1 VAVDTGG
8 PTATPESSETLV
20 AGTMVS
26 EEAKEAEAKM
36 KAMNAGDKKDFDQKK
51 YDGYKETYY
60 KNKSVKDSN
69 DAFVKEQ

>member
-1 VAVDTGG
+1 MTD
-8 PTATPESSETLV
+8 
-20 AGTMVS
+20 M
-26 EEAKEAEAKM
+26 EAKM